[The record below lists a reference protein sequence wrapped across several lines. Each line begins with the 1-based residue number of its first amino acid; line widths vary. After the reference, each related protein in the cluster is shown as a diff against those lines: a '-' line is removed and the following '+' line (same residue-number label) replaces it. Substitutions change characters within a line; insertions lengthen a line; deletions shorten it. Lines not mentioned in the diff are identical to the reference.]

1 MPSCRLRG
9 SRRSSFRKR
18 GAGLAIGEAN
28 PQYLEMITKYFYSR
42 RFRGDVVGF
51 MAVLIFLGLSAS
63 VLGQEKVE
71 FPQASQ
77 HAVLKQRVGLTDVE
91 VDYSRP
97 NKNGRIIF
105 GNVVPFDK
113 PWRTGAN
120 QATKIKFS
128 APVKFGDKEVP
139 AGEYVLYTIPGKSE
153 WTLVLSKNLKAQT
166 PADHKPE
173 DEVARITAKSE
184 LALAA
189 PAETFTI
196 SFEDLRADSA
206 IFYLEWDKTR
216 VPVKLTTY
224 DVEKVMQGI
233 DAALKSGQPQEAGF
247 YYSAA
252 SFYFD
257 QNKDLPQALKWVD
270 QAIEKNQKAYFM
282 QYKKAQILAKLGN
295 KKEAI
300 AAAEKSI
307 ELLKVNPNPD
317 EAAIANSQTLIN
329 SLR

>member
-1 MPSCRLRG
+1 MRTFS
-9 SRRSSFRKR
+9 KR
-18 GAGLAIGEAN
+18 IAFAALLLATGLLS
-28 PQYLEMITKYFYSR
+28 PW
-42 RFRGDVVGF
+42 
-51 MAVLIFLGLSAS
+51 LIAAE
-63 VLGQEKVE
+63 EKVE

-77 HAVLKQRVGLTDVE
+77 HAVIKQRVGLTDVE

-97 NKNGRIIF
+97 NKNGRAIF
-105 GNVVPFDK
+105 GGVVPFDK

-120 QATKIKFS
+120 QPTKIKTS

-139 AGEYVLYTIPGKSE
+139 AGEYVLYTIPGANE
-153 WTLVLSKNLKAQT
+153 WTLILSKNLKAQT

-173 DEVARITAKSE
+173 DEAARVTAKPL

-196 SFEDLRADSA
+196 GFEDLRANSA
-206 IFYLEWDKTR
+206 TFYLEWDKTR
-216 VPVKLTTY
+216 VPVKLTTN

-233 DAALKSGQPQEAGF
+233 DATVKSGKEQDANF
-247 YYSAA
+247 YYNAA

-257 QNKDLPQALKWVD
+257 QNKDLPQASKWVD
-270 QAIEKNQKAYFM
+270 QAIEKNPKAYFM

-307 ELLKVNPNPD
+307 ELLKAAPNPD
-317 EAAIANSQTLIN
+317 EAAIANSQKLIDN
-329 SLR
+329 LR

>member
-1 MPSCRLRG
+1 MGNVNFVRTFG
-9 SRRSSFRKR
+9 
-18 GAGLAIGEAN
+18 
-28 PQYLEMITKYFYSR
+28 
-42 RFRGDVVGF
+42 
-51 MAVLIFLGLSAS
+51 AVLFGTALLFAAN
-63 VLGQEKVE
+63 LPAADEKVE

-77 HAVLKQRVGLTDVE
+77 HALLKQRVGLTDIE

-97 NKNGRIIF
+97 NKNGRVIF
-105 GNVVPFDK
+105 GTLVPYDK

-120 QATKIKFS
+120 QPTKIKTS

-139 AGEYVLYTIPGKSE
+139 AGEYALYTIPGAIE
-153 WTLVLSKNLKAQT
+153 WKLVLSKNLTAQT

-173 DEVARITAKSE
+173 DEVARAAAKPS
-184 LALAA
+184 LLVGP

-196 SFEDLRADSA
+196 GFEDLRANSA
-206 IFYLEWDKTR
+206 TFYLEWDKTR
-216 VPVKLTTY
+216 VPVKLTTN
-224 DVEKVMQGI
+224 DVEKVTQGI
-233 DAALKSGQPQEAGF
+233 DAAVKSGKDQEAAF

-252 SFYFD
+252 SFYLD

-270 QAIEKNQKAYFM
+270 QAIEKNPKAYFM
-282 QYKKAQILAKLGN
+282 QAKKAQILAKMGN

-307 ELLKVNPNPD
+307 ELLKASPNPD
-317 EAAIANSQTLIN
+317 ESAIGTSNALID

>member
-1 MPSCRLRG
+1 MTTFS
-9 SRRSSFRKR
+9 KR
-18 GAGLAIGEAN
+18 TVLAALLLTTGL
-28 PQYLEMITKYFYSR
+28 
-42 RFRGDVVGF
+42 
-51 MAVLIFLGLSAS
+51 LSPWLFAAD
-63 VLGQEKVE
+63 EKVE

-77 HAVLKQRVGLTDVE
+77 HSVLKQRVGLTDVE

-97 NKNGRIIF
+97 NKNGRVIF
-105 GNVVPFDK
+105 GGLVPFDK

-120 QATKIKFS
+120 QPTKIKTS
-128 APVKFGDKEVP
+128 APVKFGEKEVP
-139 AGEYVLYTIPGKSE
+139 AGEYVLYTIPSANE

-173 DEVARITAKSE
+173 DEAARVTAKP
-184 LALAA
+184 LLLLAA

-196 SFEDLRADSA
+196 GFEDLRANSA
-206 IFYLEWDKTR
+206 TFYLEWDKTR
-216 VPVKLTTY
+216 VPVKLTTN

-233 DAALKSGQPQEAGF
+233 DAAVKSGKDQDANF
-247 YYSAA
+247 YYNAA
-252 SFYFD
+252 GFYFD
-257 QNKDLPQALKWVD
+257 QDKDLGQASKWID
-270 QAIEKNQKAYFM
+270 QAIEKNPKAYFM

-307 ELLKVNPNPD
+307 ELLKAGPNPD
-317 EAAIANSQTLIN
+317 EAAIANSQKLID

>member
-1 MPSCRLRG
+1 MPDMSFATMRSNSNG
-9 SRRSSFRKR
+9 RRR
-18 GAGLAIGEAN
+18 AALAIQSA
-28 PQYLEMITKYFYSR
+28 ICIASF
-42 RFRGDVVGF
+42 
-51 MAVLIFLGLSAS
+51 VLQARSFGAE
-63 VLGQEKVE
+63 EKLE

-97 NKNGRIIF
+97 NKNDRNIF
-105 GNVVPFDK
+105 GGLVPFDK

-120 QATKIKFS
+120 QPTKIKTS
-128 APVKFGDKEVP
+128 APVKWDGVEVP
-139 AGEYVLYTIPGKSE
+139 AGEYVLYTIPGATQ
-153 WTLVLSKNLKAQT
+153 WTLVLSKNLNAQAL
-166 PADHKPE
+166 ADHKPAE
-173 DEVARITAKSE
+173 EAARVTAKPV
-184 LALAA
+184 ALAV

-196 SFEDLRADSA
+196 GFEDLRANSA
-206 IFYLEWDKTR
+206 TFYIEWDKTR
-216 VPVKLTTY
+216 VPVKLTTN
-224 DVEKVMQGI
+224 DVEKVTQGI
-233 DAALKSGQPQEAGF
+233 DSAIKSGKPQEATF

-270 QAIEKNQKAYFM
+270 QAIEKNPKAYFM

-307 ELLKVNPNPD
+307 ELLKANPNPD
-317 EAAIANSQTLIN
+317 ESAIGTSRALID

>member
-1 MPSCRLRG
+1 MGNIRFVRTL
-9 SRRSSFRKR
+9 
-18 GAGLAIGEAN
+18 AGVLFAPAVFFATNLLAA
-28 PQYLEMITKYFYSR
+28 
-42 RFRGDVVGF
+42 D
-51 MAVLIFLGLSAS
+51 
-63 VLGQEKVE
+63 EKVE

-77 HAVLKQRVGLTDVE
+77 HAVLKQRVGLTDIE

-105 GNVVPFDK
+105 GTVVPFDK

-120 QATKIKFS
+120 QPTKIKIS
-128 APVKFGDKEVP
+128 APVKFADKEVP
-139 AGEYVLYTIPGKSE
+139 AGEYVLYTIPGQND
-153 WTLVLSKNLKAQT
+153 WTLVLSKNLKAQ
-166 PADHKPE
+166 ALSDHKPE
-173 DEVARITAKSE
+173 DEAARIAAKPS
-184 LALAA
+184 LVLAA

-196 SFEDLRADSA
+196 GFEDLRADSA

-216 VPVKLTTY
+216 VPVKLTTH

-233 DAALKSGQPQEAGF
+233 DAAVKSGKPQEPAF
-247 YYSAA
+247 YFSAA

-270 QAIEKNQKAYFM
+270 QAIEKNPAAYIM
-282 QYKKAQILAKLGN
+282 QYRKAQILAKMGQ

-307 ELLKVNPNPD
+307 ELLKASPNAD
-317 EAAIANSQTLIN
+317 EAAIANSRALIDTL
-329 SLR
+329 R

>member
-1 MPSCRLRG
+1 MSVAWMRSLRIHRNCTSLMLKMTYPAKRSC
-9 SRRSSFRKR
+9 SNNRRRIFAIQSAICLAAVCLPFQSF
-18 GAGLAIGEAN
+18 GA
-28 PQYLEMITKYFYSR
+28 
-42 RFRGDVVGF
+42 D
-51 MAVLIFLGLSAS
+51 
-63 VLGQEKVE
+63 EKVE

-77 HAVLKQRVGLTDVE
+77 HATLKQRVGLTDIE

-97 NKNGRIIF
+97 NKNGRAIF
-105 GNVVPFDK
+105 GGLVPFGK

-120 QATKIKFS
+120 QPTKIKTS
-128 APVKFGDKEVP
+128 AAIKLADKEIP
-139 AGEYVLYTIPGKSE
+139 AGEYMLYTIPGASE
-153 WTLVLSKNLKAQT
+153 WKLIVSKNLKAQNL
-166 PADHKPE
+166 ADQKPE
-173 DEVARITAKSE
+173 DEVARITAKPM

-196 SFEDLRADSA
+196 GFEDLRANSA
-206 IFYLEWDKTR
+206 TFYLEWDKTR
-216 VPVKLTTY
+216 VPVKLTTN

-233 DAALKSGQPQEAGF
+233 DGAIKSGQPQDATF
-247 YYSAA
+247 YYNAA

-270 QAIEKNQKAYFM
+270 QAIEKNPNAYFM
-282 QYKKAQILAKLGN
+282 QYKKAQILAKMGN

-307 ELLKVNPNPD
+307 ELLKASPNPD
-317 EAAIANSQTLIN
+317 ETAIAASQTLIS